1 MCNGTAS
8 LQDELRGLLTMYM
21 DWSAGGQQEYEAVR
35 QHLQALSPVKW
46 TVSEHK
52 YINRPT
58 APVLMCVAAKGA
70 KSH

>member
-1 MCNGTAS
+1 VLMI
-8 LQDELRGLLTMYM
+8 L
-21 DWSAGGQQEYEAVR
+21 SAGGQQEYEAVR

-58 APVLMCVAAKGA
+58 APVLMCVAAKGT